1 VDAIMEVLGGSCWKE
16 EKVVE
21 VGSERLKR
29 KEVTMCYRVFGRK
42 K

>member
-1 VDAIMEVLGGSCWKE
+1 VEVVGKK